1 LIKEPPSRIPVGAD
15 AGADQ
20 PDSGRRVRLDRRG
33 AEIAPCI
40 ERNLGRAK
48 HQKLVILMQMLLDEL
63 YHRLFW
69 PT

>member
-1 LIKEPPSRIPVGAD
+1 LIKEPLSRIPVGAD

-20 PDSGRRVRLDRRG
+20 PGSGRRVRLDRRV

-40 ERNLGRAK
+40 ERNLGRAED
-48 HQKLVILMQMLLDEL
+48 QELIILMQMLLDEL
-63 YHRLFW
+63 YHRLFS